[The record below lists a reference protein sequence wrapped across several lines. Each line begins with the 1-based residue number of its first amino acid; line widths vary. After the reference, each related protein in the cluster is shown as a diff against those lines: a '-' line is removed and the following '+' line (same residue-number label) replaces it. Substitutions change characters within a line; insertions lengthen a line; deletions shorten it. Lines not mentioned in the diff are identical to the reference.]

1 MREKEERRGEEER
14 LSIGGKLER
23 CDFMEAEHIRQDEDY
38 EECSLDVTSKSLVI
52 LTKTFPVG
60 W

>member
-1 MREKEERRGEEER
+1 LREKEERRGRR
-14 LSIGGKLER
+14 LRIGGKLER
-23 CDFMEAEHIRQDEDY
+23 CDFMEAEYIRQDEDY
-38 EECSLDVTSKSLVI
+38 EECSLDVTSQSLVI